1 MKLFTIGP
9 VEMYPSTRVIR
20 DKGFPHFRTDEYSD
34 VVNKTLGKISEYL
47 GLKAKDALIYMACSG
62 TGAMEATVE
71 NCVTHQDKAL
81 VVNGG
86 TFGHRFCELLKWHK
100 IPYESIDL
108 KWNETLTQE
117 HLNKYENAGF
127 TTLFVNLHETS
138 TGQLYNIQ
146 MLSDFAKRNNL
157 MLIVDAISTFLADPY
172 DVNKYSID
180 VTIFSSQKGLCCSP
194 GMSLVAFSERMIEKI
209 NQNPVPVSL
218 YFDYKDYLINIP
230 RGQTP
235 FTPPVCVMFEI
246 QDMVNIIEQEG
257 GLNGRLNL
265 IKEKCKYFRNKALEL
280 GLKIPDYP
288 LSNMLTP
295 LVFDDVN
302 AYEVI
307 QILKNK
313 YKYYVNPCGG
323 ELATKL
329 LRVSHIGHTTINDI
343 DDLLEKIMLSIKEV
357 KEKELS
363 LAK

>member
-34 VVNKTLGKISEYL
+34 VVNRTLGKLSEYL
-47 GLKAKDALIYMACSG
+47 GLKTKNALIYMACSG

-71 NCVTHQDKAL
+71 NCVTPQDKVL

-108 KWNETLTQE
+108 KWNETLTKE

-138 TGQLYNIQ
+138 TGQLYDIK

-157 MLIVDAISTFLADPY
+157 MLIVDAISTFLADSY
-172 DVNKYSID
+172 NMDKYEID

-209 NQNPVPVSL
+209 NKNPIPVSL
-218 YFDYKDYLINIP
+218 YFDYKDYLKNIP

-257 GLNGRLNL
+257 GINGRLNL
-265 IKEKCKYFRNKALEL
+265 IKEKCEYFRNKALEL
-280 GLKIPDYP
+280 GLKIPNYP

-307 QILKNK
+307 QVLKNK

-329 LRVSHIGHTTINDI
+329 FRVSHIGHTTINDI
-343 DDLLEKIMLSIKEV
+343 DDLLEKVMLSIKEV